1 MRFGMVELETGI
13 PCVSALTFRY
23 LCWYENRLR
32 FGIAKSETRF
42 PFVSALTFR
51 YLCIKCRAVSW
62 YNCGNFLYDRDCLC
76 KKIGSVSMSVSWNL
90 WHGCHKISEGCRHC
104 YVYRQDSR
112 YDKDSSVVTRTAAFD
127 LPLRCKRNGDFRI
140 PSGEMV
146 YTCFTSD
153 FFLEEADEWRAEAWA
168 IIRERCDLSFLIPT
182 KRIDRF
188 RVSLPSDWGDGYD
201 HVAIACTVENQDRA
215 NYRLPLFRSLPI
227 RHKLLFCAPLLGALD
242 LSGYLDDDIEEVSV
256 GGESGMDAR
265 VCDYDWVL
273 DIRRQ
278 CIAADIPFSFHQ
290 TGARLRKGGKVY
302 RIRREFQ
309 HSQARRAGIN
319 YKIDR

>member
-1 MRFGMVELETGI
+1 MSVIMTYLLHFLCLCNYENRMRFGMVELETGI
-13 PCVSALTFRY
+13 
-23 LCWYENRLR
+23 
-32 FGIAKSETRF
+32 

-51 YLCIKCRAVSW
+51 YLCIKCRVVSW

-127 LPLRCKRNGDFRI
+127 LPLRRKRNGDFRV

-201 HVAIACTVENQDRA
+201 HVAIACTVENQDKA

>member
-1 MRFGMVELETGI
+1 M
-13 PCVSALTFRY
+13 
-23 LCWYENRLR
+23 
-32 FGIAKSETRF
+32 
-42 PFVSALTFR
+42 
-51 YLCIKCRAVSW
+51 
-62 YNCGNFLYDRDCLC
+62 
-76 KKIGSVSMSVSWNL
+76 
-90 WHGCHKISEGCRHC
+90 
-104 YVYRQDSR
+104 
-112 YDKDSSVVTRTAAFD
+112 
-127 LPLRCKRNGDFRI
+127 
-140 PSGEMV
+140 
-146 YTCFTSD
+146 
-153 FFLEEADEWRAEAWA
+153 
-168 IIRERCDLSFLIPT
+168 
-182 KRIDRF
+182 
-188 RVSLPSDWGDGYD
+188 PSDWGDGYD

-256 GGESGMDAR
+256 GGESGMEAR

-290 TGARLRKGGKVY
+290 TGARLRKGGRVY

>member
-1 MRFGMVELETGI
+1 
-13 PCVSALTFRY
+13 
-23 LCWYENRLR
+23 
-32 FGIAKSETRF
+32 
-42 PFVSALTFR
+42 
-51 YLCIKCRAVSW
+51 
-62 YNCGNFLYDRDCLC
+62 
-76 KKIGSVSMSVSWNL
+76 MSVSWNL

-127 LPLRCKRNGDFRI
+127 LPLRRKRNGDFRI

>member
-1 MRFGMVELETGI
+1 MSVIMTYLLHFLCLCNYENRMRFGMVELETGI
-13 PCVSALTFRY
+13 
-23 LCWYENRLR
+23 
-32 FGIAKSETRF
+32 

-62 YNCGNFLYDRDCLC
+62 YICGNFLYDRDCLC

-127 LPLRCKRNGDFRI
+127 LPLRRKRNGDFRV

-265 VCDYDWVL
+265 VCDY
-273 DIRRQ
+273 
-278 CIAADIPFSFHQ
+278 ADN
-290 TGARLRKGGKVY
+290 V
-302 RIRREFQ
+302 
-309 HSQARRAGIN
+309 
-319 YKIDR
+319 